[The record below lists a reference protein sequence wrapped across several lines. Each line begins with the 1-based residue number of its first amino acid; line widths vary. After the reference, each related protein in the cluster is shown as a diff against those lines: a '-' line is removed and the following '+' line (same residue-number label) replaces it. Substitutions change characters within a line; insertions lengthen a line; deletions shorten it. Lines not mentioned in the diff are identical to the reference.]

1 MSEVSFNSNLDV
13 FMQALTNDKVPMI
26 LEKIGLVAEGYAK
39 RLCPVNTGNLR
50 NSITHDSDLAEQSAV
65 IGTNVE
71 YGKYVELGHHQE
83 PGRYV
88 PAIGKA
94 LVSEYVAPK
103 PYLRPAVED
112 HKSEYKDIVE
122 SALKA

>member
-94 LVSEYVAPK
+94 LVSEYVAPN